1 MLDLYLY
8 YKKVHR
14 TTIYNVYNRD
24 YTTMIYDKL
33 QEKIKEGIIHNHKK
47 DANYDEK
54 LESFMESFYNT
65 WYKYNSLKHFSYNLD
80 YQYYE
85 KINNNSI
92 LYFALHKNPI
102 LILKY
107 SNLEI
112 NYNFLSGNKYL
123 HIKDVIQYKDRDW
136 NWEKVFNNVII
147 DLDTLQKNKDSI
159 KWDFYQMSKNHNI
172 TPKIV
177 YEFQNENW
185 NYDELS
191 RHIDWNI
198 VKLLPNKKWNYK
210 YISLGKREYYTDFPS
225 LHCEIQRC
233 IKSNIGWEDIINN
246 PEIQWDFSVL
256 SDNPNISMEII
267 LEHSTKNWD
276 YDLVIQNINFDMKY
290 KDKILHKV
298 NDYYAEKY
306 IIYHSTTRLVNWKND
321 LYENMDKD
329 YKCYFMLLSY
339 NPNLTSDFFINN
351 DYDWDYD
358 YILSNGLF
366 RERILYIINK
376 INKNK
381 IFLEELK
388 NKIKIIN

>member
-8 YKKVHR
+8 YKKIHR

-33 QEKIKEGIIHNHKK
+33 QEKIKEGVIHNHKK

-65 WYKYNSLKHFSYNLD
+65 WYKYNSLKYFSYNLD
-80 YQYYE
+80 YQYYG
-85 KINNNSI
+85 KINNNNV
-92 LYFALHKNPI
+92 LYFALHKNP
-102 LILKY
+102 LFILKY

-112 NYNFLSGNKYL
+112 NYNFLSANKYL

-147 DLDTLQKNKDSI
+147 DLDTLQKNKSSI

-225 LHCEIQRC
+225 LHCEIERC
-233 IKSNIGWEDIINN
+233 IRCNISWKDIINN
-246 PEIQWDFSVL
+246 SEIKWDFSVL
-256 SDNPNISMEII
+256 GDNPNISMEII
-267 LEHSTKNWD
+267 LEHSDKNWD
-276 YDLVIQNINFDMKY
+276 YNVVIQNINFDMKY

-298 NDYYAEKY
+298 NDYYAEEY
-306 IIYHSTTRLVNWKND
+306 IIYHSATRLQNWKND
-321 LYENMDKD
+321 LDENMDKD

-366 RERILYIINK
+366 RERILYIMDK

-388 NKIKIIN
+388 HKIKIIN